1 MRKVLKYS
9 KEKLLKFIKLLDS
22 KVYLFFY
29 DSDCENLSETT
40 NKLSDYMEITGTKI
54 VRVGK
59 TDCAAVFGC
68 LNDAKLEEFVSC
80 LDSMDIGEFD
90 VSEYQK
96 HIDINAPENSFDEE
110 DREFKKIYVNKD
122 EKIIQ
127 LYNFQ

>member
-1 MRKVLKYS
+1 MIKVLKYS
-9 KEKLLKFIKLLDS
+9 KEKLLKFIKLPDS
-22 KVYLFFY
+22 KVYLLFY
-29 DSDCENLSETT
+29 DLNCENLNETT
-40 NKLSDYMEITGTKI
+40 DKLSDYMEITGTKI

-90 VSEYQK
+90 VSEYRK
-96 HIDINAPENSFDEE
+96 YIDISAPENPFDKEE
-110 DREFKKIYVNKD
+110 GKFKKIYVNKD